1 MIKMKNDNPFIFN
14 AHGCAVGGFTTRP
27 WGYDNLRSVASVSLP
42 STGGKGHVEE
52 SFSYHAPFLTVDS
65 AITDVEGKQESPGV
79 YYTEVTVK
87 VTGLRMYDIDFH
99 KCVVEADFT
108 TSLITKNAGGK
119 ETVVDT
125 SGSKFTKLIVDG
137 DPVVITPG
145 TMCDAA
151 QTYED
156 FDGQFGTNPKVSK
169 AAKMRMMRCS
179 LIDKIQ
185 HKHSQPHG
193 DQQILVV
200 PNFGHIYLGE
210 VHIKDNERR
219 ITMMRLE
226 LGSPVAG
233 SIALGGG
240 SGNGST
246 YP

>member
-1 MIKMKNDNPFIFN
+1 MKNDNPFISN

-27 WGYDNLRSVASVSLP
+27 WGYENLLVGASVSLP
-42 STGGKGHVEE
+42 STGGKARVEE
-52 SFSYHAPFLTVDS
+52 LVPYQYRAPFLTIDK
-65 AITDVEGKQESPGV
+65 AFTEVEGKQDSSGA
-79 YYTEVTVK
+79 YLTTVTVNVK
-87 VTGLRMYDIDFH
+87 GLKMFDLDVN

-108 TSLITKNAGGK
+108 TSLITKHNGGK

-185 HKHSQPHG
+185 HKLSQPHG

-240 SGNGST
+240 SGNGT
-246 YP
+246 NFP

>member
-1 MIKMKNDNPFIFN
+1 
-14 AHGCAVGGFTTRP
+14 
-27 WGYDNLRSVASVSLP
+27 
-42 STGGKGHVEE
+42 
-52 SFSYHAPFLTVDS
+52 LTVDS
-65 AITDVEGKQESPGV
+65 AITDVEGKQESPAV
-79 YYTEVTVK
+79 YYTEVSVK

-137 DPVVITPG
+137 DPVIITPG